1 MIKALKMQEKV
12 QSGKRRIDPRLV
24 ELVKHLARQAAER
37 DYKDLQDETDL
48 DNDAHGNGG
57 TDS

>member
-1 MIKALKMQEKV
+1 MAKQLKSQVKGK
-12 QSGKRRIDPRLV
+12 SGISRIDPRLV

-37 DYKDLQDETDL
+37 DYKDLQSIANIDR
-48 DNDAHGNGG
+48 DAHGNGV